1 MRACYVK
8 SKDYLPFR
16 RCLIVVR
23 HLRFGRVGIGRLAV
37 LGAAFCVTIV
47 VVALVPHAGLIYEL
61 PAQRVALETT
71 ASLIT
76 LLAGFLILGRLRRN
90 ARINE
95 LALVA
100 ALAVIALSNILF
112 GMLPMLTGSA
122 IANPGVWAAII
133 GGSAGSLLF
142 AVAAFV
148 PRAGLRRPRQ
158 AQGLAAMGVLGILVL
173 AVILSR
179 VFGSGLPSA
188 ITPSAGPHADYDPV
202 ANPALA
208 VVQITAAVLTVMA
221 AAGYLRRS
229 EGRGEEF
236 SGWLAVAA
244 VFAAAS
250 HVSDAL
256 YPAIYLPRVS
266 LGDIFRFC
274 FYVVLLAGLVREIWS
289 YWQTLVSATLAE
301 ERRRIA
307 CDLHDGL
314 SQELAFL
321 TRNLSGLQGTADE
334 ETLRQLRVSVD
345 RARLASRQAID
356 RVAAPARPAIADA
369 LTDAVGE
376 VAERF
381 GLNLELDLASGIGMA
396 PARADALV
404 RIACEALT
412 NVARHSGSRQV
423 SLVLRRDGGR
433 VRLRV
438 RDSGRGFDPAACRGG
453 FGLRSMRDRARSVG
467 GDLRINSQPGSGSQV
482 EATL

>member
-1 MRACYVK
+1 VAG
-8 SKDYLPFR
+8 
-16 RCLIVVR
+16 
-23 HLRFGRVGIGRLAV
+23 HLRFGRVGIGRHAV
-37 LGAAFCVTIV
+37 LGAAFCVTTV
-47 VVALVPHAGLIYEL
+47 VVALVPHVGLIYGL
-61 PAQRVALETT
+61 PAQQVALETT

-76 LLAGFLILGRLRRN
+76 LLAGFLIFGRLRRN
-90 ARINE
+90 SRRNE
-95 LALVA
+95 LTLVA
-100 ALAVIALSNILF
+100 ALAVIALSNMLF
-112 GMLPMLTGSA
+112 GMLPTLTGSA
-122 IANPGVWAAII
+122 TADPAVWAAII

-142 AVAAFV
+142 AAAAFV
-148 PRAGLRRPRQ
+148 PQTGLPRPRRAQ
-158 AQGLAAMGVLGILVL
+158 ALAAMGVLGILAAAAVL
-173 AVILSR
+173 PR
-179 VFGSGLPSA
+179 VFGSGLPPALAS
-188 ITPSAGPHADYDPV
+188 SAGPHAGDGLV

-229 EGRGEEF
+229 EALGDEF

-250 HVSDAL
+250 QVSDAL
-256 YPAIYLPRVS
+256 YPAISPRVS

-274 FYVVLLAGLVREIWS
+274 FYLVLLAGLVRETWS
-289 YWQTLVSATLAE
+289 YWRTLVSATVAE

-307 CDLHDGL
+307 FDLHDGL
-314 SQELAFL
+314 SQELAYL
-321 TRNLSGLQGTADE
+321 SRNLSGLQGTADE
-334 ETLRQLRVSVD
+334 QTLRQLRVSVD
-345 RARLASRQAID
+345 RAWLASRQAIN
-356 RVAAPARPAIADA
+356 RVEAPARPAIAEA
-369 LTDAVGE
+369 LTEAAGE

-412 NVARHSGSRQV
+412 NVARHSDSRQV
-423 SLVLRRDGGR
+423 SLILRRDGGR

-438 RDSGRGFDPAACRGG
+438 RDSGRGFDTTACPGG

-467 GDLRINSQPGSGSQV
+467 GDLHISSEPGAGSQV

>member
-1 MRACYVK
+1 M
-8 SKDYLPFR
+8 
-16 RCLIVVR
+16 
-23 HLRFGRVGIGRLAV
+23 
-37 LGAAFCVTIV
+37 
-47 VVALVPHAGLIYEL
+47 VVALVPHAGFIYGL
-61 PAQRVALETT
+61 PVQQVALETA

-76 LLAGFLILGRLRRN
+76 LLAGFLVFGRLRRN
-90 ARINE
+90 SCLNE

-100 ALAVIALSNILF
+100 ALAVIALSSILF
-112 GMLPMLTGSA
+112 VMLPMLTGSA
-122 IANPGVWAAII
+122 AANPDVWAATI
-133 GGSAGSLLF
+133 GGSVGSLLF
-142 AVAAFV
+142 AAAAFV
-148 PRAGLRRPRQ
+148 PRACLRRPGR
-158 AQGLAAMGVLGILVL
+158 AQGITAAGVLGILALAAVL
-173 AVILSR
+173 PRA
-179 VFGSGLPSA
+179 FGSGLPRA
-188 ITPSAGPHADYDPV
+188 ITPPAGPQAGYGV
-202 ANPALA
+202 TAGTALA
-208 VVQITAAVLTVMA
+208 IVQIAAAALTVIA

-229 EGRGEEF
+229 ERLGDEF

-244 VFAAAS
+244 VFATAA
-250 HVSDAL
+250 HVSCAFS
-256 YPAIYLPRVS
+256 PTIYSPQLS

-274 FYVVLLAGLVREIWS
+274 FYVVLLAGSMREIWS
-289 YWQTLVSATLAE
+289 YWHTLVVLTAAE

-314 SQELAFL
+314 SQELAYL

-334 ETLRQLRVSVD
+334 KTLRQLRVSVD
-345 RARLASRQAID
+345 RAWVASRQAID
-356 RVAAPARPAIADA
+356 RVAAPARPAIAEA
-369 LTDAVGE
+369 LTEAAGE

-423 SLVLRRDGGR
+423 SLVLQRDGGR

-438 RDSGRGFDPAACRGG
+438 RDSGRGFDAAACRGG

-467 GDLRINSQPGSGSQV
+467 GELRISSEPGAGSQV

>member
-1 MRACYVK
+1 
-8 SKDYLPFR
+8 
-16 RCLIVVR
+16 
-23 HLRFGRVGIGRLAV
+23 V
-37 LGAAFCVTIV
+37 LGAAFCVTTV
-47 VVALVPHAGLIYEL
+47 VVALVPHAGFIYGL
-61 PAQRVALETT
+61 PVQQVALETA

-76 LLAGFLILGRLRRN
+76 LLAGFLVFGRLRRN
-90 ARINE
+90 SCLNE

-100 ALAVIALSNILF
+100 ALAVIALSSILF
-112 GMLPMLTGSA
+112 VMLPMLTGSA
-122 IANPGVWAAII
+122 AANPDVWAATI

-142 AVAAFV
+142 AAAAFV
-148 PRAGLRRPRQ
+148 PRACLRRPGR
-158 AQGLAAMGVLGILVL
+158 AQGITAAGVLGILALAAVL
-173 AVILSR
+173 PRA
-179 VFGSGLPSA
+179 FGSGLPRA
-188 ITPSAGPHADYDPV
+188 ITPPAGPQAGYGV
-202 ANPALA
+202 TAGTALA
-208 VVQITAAVLTVMA
+208 IVQIAAAALTVIA

-229 EGRGEEF
+229 ERLGDEF

-244 VFAAAS
+244 VFATAA
-250 HVSDAL
+250 HVSCAFS
-256 YPAIYLPRVS
+256 PTIYSPQLS

-274 FYVVLLAGLVREIWS
+274 FYVVLLAGSMREIWS
-289 YWQTLVSATLAE
+289 YWHTLVVLTAAE

-314 SQELAFL
+314 SQELAYL

-334 ETLRQLRVSVD
+334 KTLRQLRVSVD
-345 RARLASRQAID
+345 RAWVASRQAID
-356 RVAAPARPAIADA
+356 RVAAPARPAIAEA
-369 LTDAVGE
+369 LTEAAGE

-438 RDSGRGFDPAACRGG
+438 RDSGRGFDAAACRGG

-467 GDLRINSQPGSGSQV
+467 GDLRISSEPGAGSQV